1 MVIYYGNPSRL
12 IHYEKL
18 EIFNLYS
25 GAENLSIS
33 SLFFHF
39 QLSLPLNLEINMNI
53 KEEPNN
59 KDSFIGQANEYWSGI
74 QGRPCNGCFMNAN
87 LFST

>member
-1 MVIYYGNPSRL
+1 MFYCGNLSRL
-12 IHYEKL
+12 VHYEKL
-18 EIFNLYS
+18 EIFNLHS

-33 SLFFHF
+33 SLIFHF

-59 KDSFIGQANEYWSGI
+59 KDSFIGQHV
-74 QGRPCNGCFMNAN
+74 QGRPYNGCFMNAN